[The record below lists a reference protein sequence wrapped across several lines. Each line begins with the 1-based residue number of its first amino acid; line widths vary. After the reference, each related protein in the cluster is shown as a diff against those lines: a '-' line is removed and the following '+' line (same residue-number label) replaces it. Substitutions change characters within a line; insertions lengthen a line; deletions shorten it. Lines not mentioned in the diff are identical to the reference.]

1 MISIRNLLEKRAEY
15 PLSKEG
21 DSWLQED
28 LNNETQED
36 VWLITVSSTLHNSGR
51 RKVFEQILAKYSLT
65 GVYNLGAPFYNTGAQ
80 MELIHLSS
88 MASDNMDVSIY
99 KGQIF
104 IRGVKRVKQSDG
116 LFALPEKFSMKYEKY
131 LEGLE
136 SWINGGAM
144 PEDDNAGEYEYNTI
158 VSTDISDNYL
168 FPEYYSKKAM
178 DVRRLL
184 QQETLVK
191 LGDITEI
198 IMPRPVTDM
207 VGKVVGMTD
216 LKYPFDIDSIAENTA
231 TSVVLQKNDI
241 ILPSVGSVKPFL
253 IADELDEKIYANRNM
268 FVLRCKD
275 IQPEYLYLYLNS
287 EVCQTILD
295 SQKLGCFI
303 SKITMKAAK
312 DIPVIMPTKDEQEY
326 SLQAQILT
334 HIERRSYQFKSDV
347 ESRVLAY
354 WKALHKNDD
363 KKPEKVED
371 ILEMELLETLK
382 VHSTNQLQEMLHDDW
397 KELNDCFRVGAYKA
411 TLILAGSILEAV
423 LIDWLSEI
431 KGHDYFAED
440 YVITDRNGR
449 QKRADLIDYIN
460 EIKYIER
467 PHWIHEATKAHEIR
481 KKRNLVHAKLGIN
494 SDEIN
499 EETCRMVIDYLR
511 DVIKTRDVEEQ

>member
-1 MISIRNLLEKRAEY
+1 MISIRNLLEKRAGY
-15 PLSKEG
+15 PISKDG
-21 DSWLQED
+21 DSWLEEV
-28 LNNETQED
+28 LNNETQKD
-36 VWLITVSSTLHNSGR
+36 VWMITVSSTLHNSGR
-51 RKVFEQILAKYSLT
+51 RKVLEQILAKYSLA
-65 GVYNLGAPFYNTGAQ
+65 GVYNLGAPFYNMGAQ

-88 MASDNMDVSIY
+88 KTSDNMDVAIY

-104 IRGVKRVKQSDG
+104 IRGEKRVKQSDG

-144 PEDDNAGEYEYNTI
+144 PEDDSAGEYEYNTI

-207 VGKVVGMTD
+207 LGKVVGMTD
-216 LKYPFDIDSIAENTA
+216 LKYPLDTDSIVENTA

-354 WKALHKNDD
+354 WKAINRNSN
-363 KKPEKVED
+363 KKLKKVED

-431 KGHDYFAED
+431 KGPDYFTED
-440 YVITDRNGR
+440 YMVTDRNGR

-467 PHWIHEATKAHEIR
+467 PHWIDEATKAHEIR

-511 DVIKTRDVEEQ
+511 DVIKTRGVEEQ

>member
-21 DSWLQED
+21 DSWLQEV

-88 MASDNMDVSIY
+88 KASDNMDVSIY
-99 KGQIF
+99 KGKIF
-104 IRGVKRVKQSDG
+104 IRGVKRVRQSDG
-116 LFALPEKFSMKYEKY
+116 LFALPEKFSMKYETY

-136 SWINGGAM
+136 SWINGGSM